1 MEHNSISE
9 AAFEFTVEKMN
20 QTIKRMLIIIIMLII
35 AVIATNV
42 GWIIYES
49 QYENYTYTL
58 DAGECGNAN
67 YIGNEGDINNGT
79 YNSQEED

>member
-1 MEHNSISE
+1 MENKSISE
-9 AAFEFTVEKMN
+9 AAFEFTIEKMN
-20 QTIKRMLIIIIMLII
+20 QTIKRMMIIIIMLII

-58 DAGECGNAN
+58 DKE
-67 YIGNEGDINNGT
+67 T
-79 YNSQEED
+79 VSL

>member
-1 MEHNSISE
+1 MENKSIYE
-9 AAFEFTVEKMN
+9 AAFEFTIEKMN

-49 QYENYTYTL
+49 QYESYTYTL
-58 DAGECGNAN
+58 AAGESGNAN
-67 YIGNEGDINNGT
+67 YIGNEGNINNGA
-79 YNSQEED
+79 YNCQEES

>member
-49 QYENYTYTL
+49 QYESYTYTL

-67 YIGNEGDINNGT
+67 YIGSEGNINNGT
-79 YNSQEED
+79 YNSQEEN